1 MVTKQEPLYM
11 CVAWTE
17 RCPAQFPQT
26 RGGTLAPQS
35 SRLPLFPG
43 SPPAQLR
50 EQEVASGSCEAPLD
64 QAPLH
69 TGHQGQQN
77 SPTKRT
83 SRSDF
88 TGLLLRVFSAG
99 HSLSWLQAQT
109 LDELLSCKTPQRG
122 QSRAK
127 RSSGRACFVFPV
139 QPPRRHICCL
149 FWRARTG
156 SCCSVPIIN
165 LLKAPE
171 VIQETTGHTVPGHWY
186 SSALERPYSKQQE
199 ANQPGKVPSSDHSA
213 ANGHFSDAQTEATR

>member
-1 MVTKQEPLYM
+1 MPSSPAFSPCHPSPPVLPPWPSFQSQRSLSQMVTKQEPLYM

-17 RCPAQFPQT
+17 RCPARIPQT

-35 SRLPLFPG
+35 SRLPLFPR

-109 LDELLSCKTPQRG
+109 LDELLSCKTPQRA

-127 RSSGRACFVFPV
+127 RSSGRARFVFPV

-171 VIQETTGHTVPGHWY
+171 VTQRDHRTHCTGSLVQFCSGK
-186 SSALERPYSKQQE
+186 ALL
-199 ANQPGKVPSSDHSA
+199 
-213 ANGHFSDAQTEATR
+213 